1 MAEDEIIKHSRKAF
15 AILRSSGKSLRRK
28 LFEIFI
34 EILIIVVAVTVS
46 IGLNNWNEKIHNVKD
61 EREFLSGLKKDLQ
74 SDIENMSN
82 SKEMYEYA
90 LMGISFYLKTEEG
103 GLLNK
108 DSINKYSDC
117 FFSST
122 SLDPHIARYEG
133 LKSSGRFTIIENKEL
148 LDNIIELHESIF
160 QRIQDL
166 NEKYYQHNQKIATLI
181 SQNIKL
187 AKNGRAM
194 NVASIL
200 GRSDFKILIGT
211 SGGLISNN
219 IIPIHKEGI
228 RKCREI
234 IRQIDNELK

>member
-1 MAEDEIIKHSRKAF
+1 MPENEIIKHSRKAF
-15 AILRSSGKSLRRK
+15 AVMKSSGKSIRRK
-28 LFEIFI
+28 LLEIFI
-34 EILIIVVAVTVS
+34 EILIIVIAVTVS
-46 IGLNNWNEKIHNVKD
+46 IGLNNWNERGHNVKD
-61 EREFLSGLKKDLQ
+61 EREFLKGLKKDLQ
-74 SDIENMSN
+74 SDMTNMTN
-82 SKEMYEYA
+82 SEEMYEYT
-90 LMGISFYLKTEEG
+90 LRGISFYLKAEG
-103 GLLNK
+103 GKDLNN

-117 FFSST
+117 FFNST

-133 LKSSGRFTIIENKEL
+133 LKSSGKFTIIENKEL

-166 NEKYYQHNQKIATLI
+166 DEKYYQHNEKIATLI

-187 AKNGRAM
+187 SKNGRVM

-211 SGGLISNN
+211 SGGLILGN

-228 RKCREI
+228 KKCREI
-234 IRQIDNELK
+234 IRQIDIEMK

>member
-1 MAEDEIIKHSRKAF
+1 MAEEEIIKHSRKAF
-15 AILRSSGKSLRRK
+15 DILRSSGKSVRRK
-28 LFEIFI
+28 LFEIII
-34 EILIIVVAVTVS
+34 EILIIVIAVTVS

-61 EREFLSGLKKDLQ
+61 EREFLSGMKKDLQ
-74 SDIENMSN
+74 SDMANMAN
-82 SKEMYEYA
+82 SEEMYEYA
-90 LMGISFYLKTEEG
+90 LRGVSFYLKTEEG
-103 GLLNK
+103 GALNK

-166 NEKYYQHNQKIATLI
+166 DEKYYQHNQKLATLI

-187 AKNGRAM
+187 SKSGRVM
-194 NVASIL
+194 NIASIL
-200 GRSDFKILIGT
+200 GRSEFRILIST

-219 IIPIHKEGI
+219 IIPIHMEGI
-228 RKCREI
+228 KKCREI